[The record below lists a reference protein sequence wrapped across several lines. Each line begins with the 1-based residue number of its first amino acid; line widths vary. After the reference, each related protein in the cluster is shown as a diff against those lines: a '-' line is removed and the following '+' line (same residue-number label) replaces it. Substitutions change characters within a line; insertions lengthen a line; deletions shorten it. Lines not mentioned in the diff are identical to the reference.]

1 MLIIAALI
9 GIYIVLGVLYESLAH
24 PLTILSTLPSAGLG
38 ALLALAAFGAELSI
52 IAFIGIIL
60 LIGIVKKNGIM
71 LVDFAVAAERRG
83 LSPEQAIE
91 EACLHRFR
99 PILMTTLSALL
110 GALPLLRRHRHR
122 RRAAAA
128 ARHDHHRR
136 ACGVANPDALYD
148 PGDLSHARPPA
159 PPAVGRDTAQASRP
173 HAGAGRIDGRRR
185 CGRSSRG
192 SARVLALAAAMAGF
206 AGVAQAQND
215 PAASYPN
222 RIIKIVVGFAAGG
235 GNDIIARIVGQK
247 LQESLGQ
254 SVIIENKVGAG
265 GRLAA
270 EAVAAAPPDGYT
282 LLVGASGA
290 MSIIPAISV
299 KPPYDTLKQFAP
311 VSMLASFPLIL
322 AVYPSHPAK
331 TVQELVA
338 WMKANPDRS
347 NYATSSSAFTL
358 ATELFKLKSGA
369 PSTAIPY
376 KSSGESLVAV
386 IGQQSV
392 LTIADPPPTTP
403 LVKGGQVRA
412 LAVTSAKRL
421 DDLPDVPTL
430 AEAGVP
436 ASMSDCG
443 AASSFPPARRPAS
456 SRSSK
461 ASFAR

>member
-1 MLIIAALI
+1 MRAK
-9 GIYIVLGVLYESLAH
+9 LG
-24 PLTILSTLPSAGLG
+24 PG
-38 ALLALAAFGAELSI
+38 A
-52 IAFIGIIL
+52 
-60 LIGIVKKNGIM
+60 
-71 LVDFAVAAERRG
+71 R
-83 LSPEQAIE
+83 AI
-91 EACLHRFR
+91 
-99 PILMTTLSALL
+99 
-110 GALPLLRRHRHR
+110 
-122 RRAAAA
+122 
-128 ARHDHHRR
+128 
-136 ACGVANPDALYD
+136 
-148 PGDLSHARPPA
+148 
-159 PPAVGRDTAQASRP
+159 
-173 HAGAGRIDGRRR
+173 
-185 CGRSSRG
+185 
-192 SARVLALAAAMAGF
+192 ALAAAMAVGL
-206 AGVAQAQND
+206 AGAARAQND

-270 EAVAAAPPDGYT
+270 ESVAAAPPDGYT

-322 AVYPSHPAK
+322 TVYPSHPAK

-338 WMKANPDRS
+338 WMKANPERS

-358 ATELFKLKSGA
+358 ATELFKLKTGA

-386 IGQQSV
+386 IARQSV

-412 LAVTSAKRL
+412 LAVTSSKRL
-421 DDLPDVPTL
+421 ADLPEVPTM
-430 AEAGVP
+430 AEAGVEGIDVGLWSGIFVP
-436 ASMSDCG
+436 AG
-443 AASSFPPARRPAS
+443 TPPAIVKKLEAEFRKMMQSADVQEKF
-456 SRSSK
+456 K
-461 ASFAR
+461 AMATPTVGGSAADFARTIEVETKMWGEVGRLANVKLE